1 MSERLGSHGRGP
13 VGGSLSPETGAVR
26 EILERIDKK
35 GHITFAEFME
45 VALYWHDG
53 GYYTS
58 SRDRWGKGG
67 DYITSIDISPSF
79 SRSLAREIHEMW
91 LILGRPDA
99 FELIEPGAG
108 RGWLSKGIYST
119 VKDLYPD
126 LFRALRLRL
135 IEKNPFLREAP
146 AEHLTWHRDL
156 LEIEGPVT
164 GCVISNELIDSFPVH
179 RVERKDGSLKEV
191 YVGFDGASFKDV
203 YGPLSTPKIG
213 DYFRRAGITL
223 AEGQKAEV
231 NLDALRW
238 IDTVSA
244 MMGRGFVITID
255 YGLPARELYAPERRD
270 GTLLCHFRHTVNDDP
285 FVNIGLQDITTH
297 VDFTALVA
305 EGSAVGLELTG
316 FTTQKNFLLGLG
328 ILEDLSAT
336 GSDVRDFDKI
346 RWNQAVKELIMPG
359 GMGDTFK
366 VLVQHKGVDK
376 RDIMG
381 FSFKDMSGYLFRA

>member
-1 MSERLGSHGRGP
+1 MAEMGGSRRGP
-13 VGGSLSPETGAVR
+13 GEGSLSPETGPAR
-26 EILERIDKK
+26 EIFKRIEEK
-35 GHITFAEFME
+35 GPITFAEFME

-67 DYITSIDISPSF
+67 DYITSIDISPAF
-79 SRSLAREIHEMW
+79 SRALAREIHEMW

-108 RGWLSKGIYST
+108 RGWLSKGIFST

-126 LFRALRLRL
+126 LHRALRLRL
-135 IEKNPFLREAP
+135 VEKNPFLREVP
-146 AEHLTWHRDL
+146 SEHVTWHRDL
-156 LEIEGPVT
+156 KEIGRPVT
-164 GCVISNELIDSFPVH
+164 GCIISNELVDSFPVH
-179 RVERKDGSLKEV
+179 RVEQREGLLKEV
-191 YVGFDGASFKDV
+191 YVGFDGSSLKDV
-203 YGPLSTPKIG
+203 YGPLSTPEIG
-213 DYFRRAGITL
+213 DYFRKAGVTL

-231 NLDALRW
+231 NLDAVRW
-238 IDTVSA
+238 MGTVAA
-244 MMGRGFVITID
+244 MMERGFVITID

-297 VDFTALVA
+297 VDFTTLAA
-305 EGSAVGLELTG
+305 EGRALGLELTG

-328 ILEDLSAT
+328 ILEELSAPGADNT
-336 GSDVRDFDKI
+336 DFDKI

-359 GMGDTFK
+359 GMGDAFK

-376 RDIMG
+376 RDIMC
-381 FSFKDMSGYLFRA
+381 FSFKDMSGYLF